1 MINRDRVININAID
15 LLTLYTRI
23 FAIAGITVD
32 AINAE
37 NPSGEFVVDS
47 DPANA
52 VIASEPVKSLDFAAG
67 ATAATV
73 YFAPTYDYAG
83 FKVAGAK
90 VETTGDEVEADRAN
104 LYKATLATGA
114 VTIEKVGL

>member
-1 MINRDRVININAID
+1 MINRDRVVATTAID
-15 LLTLYTRI
+15 LITLYTRI
-23 FAIAGITVD
+23 FAIAGVTVS
-32 AINAE
+32 AIDAE
-37 NPSGEFVVDS
+37 NPNGEFVVNS

-67 ATAATV
+67 ATAAVV
-73 YFAPTYDYAG
+73 YFAPTYDYEG
-83 FKVAGAK
+83 FKIAGAA
-90 VETTGDEVEADRAN
+90 VTATGDEVVADHAN

>member
-1 MINRDRVININAID
+1 MINRDRVVATTAID
-15 LLTLYTRI
+15 LITLYTRI
-23 FAIAGITVD
+23 FAIAGVTVS
-32 AINAE
+32 AIDAE
-37 NPSGEFVVDS
+37 NPNGEFVVDS

-67 ATAATV
+67 VAAAVV
-73 YFAPTYDYAG
+73 YFAPTYDYEG
-83 FKVAGAK
+83 FKIAGAA
-90 VETTGDEVEADRAN
+90 VAATGDEVVADHAN

>member
-1 MINRDRVININAID
+1 MINRDRVVNTNAID
-15 LLTLYTRI
+15 LLSLYTRI
-23 FAIAGITVD
+23 FAIAGVTVT
-32 AINAE
+32 AIDAE
-37 NPSGEFVVDS
+37 NPTGEFKLAE

-73 YFAPTYDYAG
+73 YFAPTYDYEG
-83 FKVAGAK
+83 FMIEGAK
-90 VETTGDEVEADRAN
+90 VDASGDEIIADHGN
-104 LYKATLATGA
+104 LYKATLAGGA